1 MGLMDFLLRGRRAP
15 TVPAFIHAAPQR
27 YGKSHPARDVIAIA
41 LDGAAPFGSHAG

>member
-15 TVPAFIHAAPQR
+15 TARRSSTQR
-27 YGKSHPARDVIAIA
+27 RSATASRTQHVIAIA